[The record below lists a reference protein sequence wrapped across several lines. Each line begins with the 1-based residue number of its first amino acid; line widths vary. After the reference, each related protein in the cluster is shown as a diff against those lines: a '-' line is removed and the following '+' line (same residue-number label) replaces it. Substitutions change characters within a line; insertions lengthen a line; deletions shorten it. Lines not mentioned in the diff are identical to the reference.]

1 MDQPK
6 TISAFSKGK
15 KTGSEQQQEIVQLAQ
30 QGSVNKL
37 LTPVVMATSRVSE
50 LRNQKKRKFV
60 HERK

>member
-15 KTGSEQQQEIVQLAQ
+15 NKSGSEQQQEIVQLAQ
-30 QGSVNKL
+30 QGNVNKL

-50 LRNQKKRKFV
+50 LRNKKK
-60 HERK
+60 EEICA